1 MPVRGPWIGGHEGWF
16 YVVGDGDPE
25 RREKPRMVTLNV
37 LPVGE
42 YIETRLASQ
51 TQSVGRSVGWCTY
64 GLVECLFSL
73 PQSIHAQFNGK
84 YRAERRRR
92 RELDRDDGIHEV
104 YNCVR

>member
-16 YVVGDGDPE
+16 YVVGNGDPE

-51 TQSVGRSVGWCTY
+51 TQSVGRLAGVLTVWWSAFFLCPNLSMLNLMENIVQSVVVTG
-64 GLVECLFSL
+64 S
-73 PQSIHAQFNGK
+73 
-84 YRAERRRR
+84 
-92 RELDRDDGIHEV
+92 
-104 YNCVR
+104 